1 MDIPPQRKPL
11 LLARAARLAGTL
23 KENWDKHPRDVLVAP
38 LVVFKTEWVKP
49 IAKIVM
55 PAGTHLQGKALS
67 RAVNALA
74 AGTTKGGVG
83 QMSLGQSAAHV
94 LQEHFLHQVS
104 QFASSARLALVLV
117 RQHHNV
123 KAVLLVCTD
132 RIRIISLGREFWK
145 QLQKFRPSCATRTQV
160 VKTLDVL
167 LVAAAALQVSS
178 LAQELQIALR
188 VQLGINQED
197 KHHHATVAFPEN
209 FKTN

>member
-1 MDIPPQRKPL
+1 MSFFAHGHCAISNVCTDVHVRTRVYLHTATLRKR

-94 LQEHFLHQVS
+94 LQ
-104 QFASSARLALVLV
+104 
-117 RQHHNV
+117 
-123 KAVLLVCTD
+123 AV
-132 RIRIISLGREFWK
+132 
-145 QLQKFRPSCATRTQV
+145 
-160 VKTLDVL
+160 
-167 LVAAAALQVSS
+167 ALQTPSVCGHTQTFPWPQS
-178 LAQELQIALR
+178 QQALR
-188 VQLGINQED
+188 VL
-197 KHHHATVAFPEN
+197 TSPVAASL
-209 FKTN
+209 TAQ

>member
-38 LVVFKTEWVKP
+38 LVVFKTEWVKL

-104 QFASSARLALVLV
+104 QFASSARLALVLA

-123 KAVLLVCTD
+123 KVVLLVCTD
-132 RIRIISLGREFWK
+132 RIRSISLGQEFWK
-145 QLQKFRPSCATRTQV
+145 QLQKTSCATRSQV
-160 VKTLDVL
+160 AKTLGTHQ
-167 LVAAAALQVSS
+167 VAAAALQVSS